1 MEDKFFFKKHK
12 VIFKMVL
19 VAIFSALNFAVMLLP
34 KIPIPSLVGKPYVHL
49 GNLVVVLVA
58 LFFGGT
64 VGGLAGAIGMGTYD
78 IISGYGIWTI
88 KTVVLKFGIG
98 IVTGLVYKLIRN
110 RRDKTVQR
118 EMVYTGAF
126 FLLVSIFTAILAFL
140 QGGTIVI
147 GEKTIDLPWPL
158 YVFSFILGVILVL
171 SAILSKKN
179 NIQKAMFA
187 SSMGIIFNIF
197 GELVGGFLK
206 KILQGNG
213 VKVSLAMSI
222 ASIPATIIN
231 GCVVLFVVFIVFP
244 GLNRALKK
252 MYLIENEDNS
262 SNEDISEDISED
274 KSEDKSEDISE
285 DKSEQSEITEN

>member
-1 MEDKFFFKKHK
+1 MEEKFFFKKHK

-19 VAIFSALNFAVMLLP
+19 IAIFSALNFAVMLLP

-64 VGGLAGAIGMGTYD
+64 VGGLAGAIGMGAYD
-78 IISGYGIWTI
+78 IISGYGIWTL

-126 FLLVSIFTAILAFL
+126 FLLISIFTAILAFL

-179 NIQKAMFA
+179 NIQKVMFA

-206 KILQGNG
+206 KVLQGNG

-252 MYLIENEDNS
+252 MYLIENNDLSNDIS
-262 SNEDISEDISED
+262 SN
-274 KSEDKSEDISE
+274 EDISE

>member
-78 IISGYGIWTI
+78 IISGYGIWTL

-126 FLLVSIFTAILAFL
+126 FLLISIFTAILAFL

-147 GEKTIDLPWPL
+147 NEKTIDLPWPL
-158 YVFSFILGVILVL
+158 YVFSFILGLML
-171 SAILSKKN
+171 SYNSLFCSN
-179 NIQKAMFA
+179 N
-187 SSMGIIFNIF
+187 
-197 GELVGGFLK
+197 
-206 KILQGNG
+206 
-213 VKVSLAMSI
+213 SLI
-222 ASIPATIIN
+222 
-231 GCVVLFVVFIVFP
+231 
-244 GLNRALKK
+244 
-252 MYLIENEDNS
+252 
-262 SNEDISEDISED
+262 
-274 KSEDKSEDISE
+274 
-285 DKSEQSEITEN
+285 

>member
-58 LFFGGT
+58 LFFGGP
-64 VGGLAGAIGMGTYD
+64 VGGLAGAIGMGAYD
-78 IISGYGIWTI
+78 IISGYGIWTL

-126 FLLVSIFTAILAFL
+126 FLLISIFTAILAFL

-206 KILQGNG
+206 KVLQGNG

-252 MYLIENEDNS
+252 MYLIENNEL
-262 SNEDISEDISED
+262 SNDESNIETESEKDSD
-274 KSEDKSEDISE
+274 KEC
-285 DKSEQSEITEN
+285 NN